1 MKKKSVS
8 GDDLACPTLPNSV
21 RIIITTKVTLKKI
34 IKLKEGKKA
43 FIIFNLSWEPCLC
56 KLPNFLNL
64 PFVFMEKNQVCL
76 CSQGQFTPPLYK
88 SDSRP
93 EKLALSTAHK
103 ENVRV
108 LAHSSREI
116 QKFQKKSP
124 NSFLIFVRVIKT
136 YIIKQLYRH
145 LF

>member
-1 MKKKSVS
+1 M
-8 GDDLACPTLPNSV
+8 
-21 RIIITTKVTLKKI
+21 
-34 IKLKEGKKA
+34 
-43 FIIFNLSWEPCLC
+43 IFNLSWEPCLC

-64 PFVFMEKNQVCL
+64 PFVFMEKNQECL

-108 LAHSSREI
+108 SAHCSREI

-124 NSFLIFVRVIKT
+124 NSFLLFVRVIDT
-136 YIIKQLYRH
+136 YIIKQLLRH
-145 LF
+145 LFLMTLAMYVHLCIYACIYIYVYACVYVCNI